1 MPSKMFDVSLHG
13 EVPTKEAFTLNL
25 SAKTVFFFSIS
36 QNENRGI
43 NAYMCIFGPDS
54 SNTAIIFAP
63 NLDRIETKDF
73 DF

>member
-25 SAKTVFFFSIS
+25 SAKTRFFLIS